1 MDTAAAVAALI
12 LAYAIGS
19 IPVAQLVA
27 RYTKDVDL
35 RDVGSGNVGA
45 SNIWQSVSKWMTIP
59 VGLAQI
65 AQGLVAVLIAK
76 LFGAGDGVQALCGI
90 LAVVAH
96 DWNPWLGF
104 TGGRGIAQTIGV
116 MLALSWQ
123 SLGVF
128 TLVSLAGVLTGWIP
142 QFVIIALFAA
152 PYGAV
157 VAGQSAATAWGCLA
171 ARRRRRDQAPARERA
186 PVARSTPSPTF
197 TSTASCTTA
206 TSASATPGCERACR
220 WPTSSSVSRALRF
233 PYGQVFRPVLATVG
247 EEKRP
252 RHSGPS
258 LLFALFCQAA
268 SSTDSSS
275 WPPSG
280 GGTIVSG
287 RSGG

>member
-45 SNIWQSVSKWMTIP
+45 SNLWQSVSKWMTIP

-65 AQGLVAVLIAK
+65 AQGLVAVLVAK
-76 LFGAGDGVQALCGI
+76 LFGTGDGVQALCGI
-90 LAVVAH
+90 LAVIAH

-116 MLALSWQ
+116 MLGLSWQ

-171 ARRRRRDQAPARERA
+171 LAVVAAIKRLLANERPSPEHAVPDVYLNRLVYDRDIRERDA
-186 PVARSTPSPTF
+186 WVRKGLSMSDLQQ
-197 TSTASCTTA
+197 
-206 TSASATPGCERACR
+206 R
-220 WPTSSSVSRALRF
+220 
-233 PYGQVFRPVLATVG
+233 
-247 EEKRP
+247 
-252 RHSGPS
+252 
-258 LLFALFCQAA
+258 
-268 SSTDSSS
+268 
-275 WPPSG
+275 
-280 GGTIVSG
+280 
-287 RSGG
+287 